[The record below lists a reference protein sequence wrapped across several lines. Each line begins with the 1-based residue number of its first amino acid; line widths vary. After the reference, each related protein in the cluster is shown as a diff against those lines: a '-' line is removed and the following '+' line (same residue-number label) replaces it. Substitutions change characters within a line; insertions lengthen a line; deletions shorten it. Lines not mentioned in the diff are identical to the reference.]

1 MEDERCTNPV
11 TKETLGCT
19 NQSQMPETAGCWFVR
34 KPKNCKAILEQVNL
48 VLHKP
53 TSALTKAKCRRQ
65 LAVGLCAN
73 LSKAILEQVDL
84 VSRNGYFRCVRQTDK
99 QSDYIEKC

>member
-1 MEDERCTNPV
+1 
-11 TKETLGCT
+11 
-19 NQSQMPETAGCWFVR
+19 
-34 KPKNCKAILEQVNL
+34 
-48 VLHKP
+48 
-53 TSALTKAKCRRQ
+53 
-65 LAVGLCAN
+65 LCAN